1 MKLSDIR
8 RGKYGMYNGKLY
20 RILLKSISLKSDIIE
35 ICSTDMQDLKNGFT
49 NDDPEFIT
57 QKYGFTCT
65 KKIPKSEITQA
76 YEIRTHAKYKGVSAS
91 IMGSLKPGCIRLA
104 TTCLYWL
111 GEDRDEFLKN
121 ATNAG
126 FEYTDTEQGG
136 YKIYEKEVSLDDP
149 DLELIEKRTEIDI
162 SKL

>member
-1 MKLSDIR
+1 MKDGEYAIYK
-8 RGKYGMYNGKLY
+8 GNEYTIYNGELDNKNV
-20 RILLKSISLKSDIIE
+20 ILLLSHDR
-35 ICSTDMQDLKNGFT
+35 TDLKKGFKSSYSEEYMQRY
-49 NDDPEFIT
+49 DF
-57 QKYGFTCT
+57 FTCE
-65 KKIPKSEITQA
+65 KEVPKSEITEA

-111 GEDRDEFLKN
+111 GEDKDEFLKN

-136 YKIYEKEVSLDDP
+136 YEIYEKEVSLDDP
-149 DLELIEKRTEIDI
+149 DLELIEERTEIDI

>member
-1 MKLSDIR
+1 MSRLLRDGEYVIFHNNIFYPSGKKSPTEGMIYIISENRYDLRNGFMPINVEYNK
-8 RGKYGMYNGKLY
+8 KYGYFQ
-20 RILLKSISLKSDIIE
+20 
-35 ICSTDMQDLKNGFT
+35 C
-49 NDDPEFIT
+49 
-57 QKYGFTCT
+57 QKEV
-65 KKIPKSEITQA
+65 PKSEITEA

-111 GEDRDEFLKN
+111 GEDKDEFLKN

-136 YKIYEKEVSLDDP
+136 YEIYEKEVSLDDP
-149 DLELIEKRTEIDI
+149 DLELIEERTEIDI

>member
-1 MKLSDIR
+1 MKDGEYAIYK
-8 RGKYGMYNGKLY
+8 GNEYTIYNGELDNKNV
-20 RILLKSISLKSDIIE
+20 ILLLSHDRA
-35 ICSTDMQDLKNGFT
+35 DLKKGFKSSYSEEYMQRY
-49 NDDPEFIT
+49 DF
-57 QKYGFTCT
+57 FTCE
-65 KKIPKSEITQA
+65 KEVPKSEITEA

-111 GEDRDEFLKN
+111 GEDKDEFLKN

-149 DLELIEKRTEIDI
+149 DLELIEERTEIDI

>member
-1 MKLSDIR
+1 MKDGEYAIYK
-8 RGKYGMYNGKLY
+8 GNEYTIYNGELDNKNV
-20 RILLKSISLKSDIIE
+20 ILLLSHDR
-35 ICSTDMQDLKNGFT
+35 TDLKKGFKSSYSEEYMQRY
-49 NDDPEFIT
+49 DF
-57 QKYGFTCT
+57 FTCE
-65 KKIPKSEITQA
+65 KEVPKSEITEA

-111 GEDRDEFLKN
+111 GEDKDEFLKN

-149 DLELIEKRTEIDI
+149 DLELIEERTEIDI

>member
-1 MKLSDIR
+1 MFCKIGGYR
-8 RGKYGMYNGKLY
+8 INEIYNGELDNKNV
-20 RILLKSISLKSDIIE
+20 ILLLSHDR
-35 ICSTDMQDLKNGFT
+35 TDLKKGFKSSYSEEYMQRY
-49 NDDPEFIT
+49 DF
-57 QKYGFTCT
+57 FTCE
-65 KKIPKSEITQA
+65 KEVPKSEITEA

-111 GEDRDEFLKN
+111 GEDKDEFLKN

-149 DLELIEKRTEIDI
+149 DLELIEERTEIDI

>member
-1 MKLSDIR
+1 MSKLLRD
-8 RGKYGMYNGKLY
+8 GKYAVFHNNTYELY
-20 RILLKSISLKSDIIE
+20 RKYDSNDGMVYIVSMN
-35 ICSTDMQDLKNGFT
+35 TNDMQNGFIPI
-49 NDDPEFIT
+49 NVEYNK
-57 QKYGFTCT
+57 KYGYFQCQ
-65 KKIPKSEITQA
+65 KEVPKSEITEA

-121 ATNAG
+121 VTNAG

>member
-1 MKLSDIR
+1 MSDIR
-8 RGKYGMYNGKLY
+8 NSKYGLYKGKLY
-20 RILLKSISLKSDIIE
+20 RIGETYKGSVHL
-35 ICSTDMQDLKNGFT
+35 CSSSREDLNNGFIC
-49 NDDPEFIT
+49 DSSEDFIK
-57 QKYGFTCT
+57 KYGFVCI
-65 KKIPKSEITQA
+65 KDVPKNEIAEA
-76 YEIRTHAKYKGVSAS
+76 YDIRTHAVYKSVSAS
-91 IMGSLKPGCIRLA
+91 IMRSRKPNCILLS

-111 GEDRDEFLKN
+111 GEDRDEFLKKV
-121 ATNAG
+121 TNAG